1 MSDGPTYS
9 HFIDVD
15 DRVIDANGH
24 VNNVAFVQWMQDAA
38 VAHSDAVGGTEMTK
52 RLNLTWVVR
61 RHTIE
66 YRLPVY
72 KGERI
77 EVRTTV
83 VDCRRVSS
91 RRKYEFVRDEKVV
104 ARGETDWVLID
115 LGTLGPVQIPGE
127 MMRLWGATPDRE

>member
-1 MSDGPTYS
+1 
-9 HFIDVD
+9 
-15 DRVIDANGH
+15 

-38 VAHSDAVGGTEMTK
+38 VAHSDAVGGTEMTQ
-52 RLNLTWVVR
+52 RLGATWVVR

-72 KGERI
+72 KGDRI
-77 EVRTTV
+77 EVRTSV

-91 RRKYEFVRDEKVV
+91 RRKYEFVRAEKVV

-115 LGTLGPVQIPGE
+115 LATLSPKQIPGE
-127 MMRLWGATPDRE
+127 MIVLWGGVPDRE